1 MSTTKKPK
9 RLVGSRRSVFANIS
23 SDAHAKLQRHAPATH
38 LSAAKYT
45 GLALTFYMDLE
56 DAFGGPLPEQIKA
69 MLLKSMAGRKDRLEK
84 SFQ

>member
-1 MSTTKKPK
+1 MSTTAKRN

-23 SDAHAKLQRHAPATH
+23 SAAHARLQRHAPATH

-56 DAFGGPLPEQIKA
+56 EAFGGPLPEQIKT
-69 MLLKSMAGRKDRLEK
+69 MLLKSMADRKDKLQK

>member
-1 MSTTKKPK
+1 MKTTPTAK

-23 SDAHAKLQRHAPATH
+23 SAAHAKLQRHAPATH

-56 DAFGGPLPEQIKA
+56 EAFGGPLPEQIKA
-69 MLLKSMAGRKDRLEK
+69 MLLKSMAGRKDTLEK
-84 SFQ
+84 ALK

>member
-1 MSTTKKPK
+1 MKTTPTAK

-23 SDAHAKLQRHAPATH
+23 SAAHAKLQRHAPATH

-56 DAFGGPLPEQIKA
+56 EAFGGPLPEQIKA
-69 MLLKSMAGRKDRLEK
+69 MLLKSMAGRKDTLEK
-84 SFQ
+84 SFK

>member
-1 MSTTKKPK
+1 MKTTPTAK

-23 SDAHAKLQRHAPATH
+23 GAAHAKLQRHAPATH

-56 DAFGGPLPEQIKA
+56 EAFGGPLPEQIKV
-69 MLLKSMAGRKDRLEK
+69 MLLKSMAGRKDTLEK
-84 SFQ
+84 ALK

>member
-23 SDAHAKLQRHAPATH
+23 NDAHARLQRRAPATH

-56 DAFGGPLPEQIKA
+56 EAFGGPLPEQIKT
-69 MLLKSMAGRKDRLEK
+69 MLLKLMAERRDRLQK

>member
-1 MSTTKKPK
+1 MKPTPTAK

-23 SDAHAKLQRHAPATH
+23 SAAHAKLQRHAPATH

-56 DAFGGPLPEQIKA
+56 EAFGGPLPEQIKA
-69 MLLKSMAGRKDRLEK
+69 MLLKSMAGRKDTLEK
-84 SFQ
+84 SFK